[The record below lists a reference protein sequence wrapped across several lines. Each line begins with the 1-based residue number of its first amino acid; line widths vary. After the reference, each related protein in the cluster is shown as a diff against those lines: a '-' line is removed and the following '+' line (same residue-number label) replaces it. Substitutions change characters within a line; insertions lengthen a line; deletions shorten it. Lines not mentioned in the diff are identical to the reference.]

1 MRGNLA
7 SRINSQI
14 NSIGSAKMNMASR
27 IYWTA
32 RTIAKR
38 RQCLRGKAAFPSR
51 VERDACTRSNEIS
64 ISSFRFRWLSYFSRR
79 LSLSFFFF
87 SRNWKRRGQM
97 WQERRD
103 ASRVHWILSSSFR
116 SSRLIKTTFILFF
129 LLSSFLFNWL
139 VTCITLCVWFIASR
153 LDTFL

>member
-38 RQCLRGKAAFPSR
+38 RQCSVEKPRFHRAMRVPARTKFQFRVFVSGDSLTSPGVFPSP
-51 VERDACTRSNEIS
+51 
-64 ISSFRFRWLSYFSRR
+64 
-79 LSLSFFFF
+79 FFFF